1 MSFGL
6 GHKFTFSL
14 AMRVLVAAL
23 LLLPVSLRASDT
35 AVSPA
40 GPGAVIGAATE
51 RIMALVEEAPE
62 YFDEDPERYFSAIG
76 GELDK
81 VVDFRGFA
89 RGVMGTYASSSRY
102 KSLDASGRETLKN
115 QLDRFTTVLRESL
128 IRTYSRGLLAFGG
141 SEVELA
147 DTEFSEQNDRVASVL
162 QRVHSDEGNV
172 YLIRYQM
179 GQYRDGQW
187 RLRNMVIEDISLGE
201 IYRNQFEAAVEEMGG
216 DVDRVITS
224 WNDTSVAVD
233 SEGEDCA
240 GE

>member
-6 GHKFTFSL
+6 GHKYTFSSATRLLL
-14 AMRVLVAAL
+14 AAV
-23 LLLPVSLRASDT
+23 LLLPGSLQADDS
-35 AVSPA
+35 APSPV

-51 RIMALVEEAPE
+51 RIMALVEDAPG

-76 GELDK
+76 AELDK

-115 QLDRFTTVLRESL
+115 QLDHFTVVLRESL

-141 SEVELA
+141 SQVELA

-187 RLRNMVIEDISLGE
+187 RLRNMIIEDISLGE
-201 IYRNQFEAAVEEMGG
+201 IYRNQFEAAVEELGG
-216 DVDRVITS
+216 DIDQVIAS
-224 WNDTSVAVD
+224 WDDTSVKVNKEHD
-233 SEGEDCA
+233 SA